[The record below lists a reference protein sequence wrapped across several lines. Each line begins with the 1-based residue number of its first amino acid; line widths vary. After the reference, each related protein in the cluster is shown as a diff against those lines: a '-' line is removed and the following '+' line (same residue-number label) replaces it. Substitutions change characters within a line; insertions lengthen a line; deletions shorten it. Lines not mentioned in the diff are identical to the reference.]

1 MYQPPQF
8 RQEDRDRIHALMR
21 DNPFGLF
28 ITCGASGLLANGIP
42 FVFDPSVGEHG
53 VLRGHLARANGQWRD
68 CIGGIEALVVF
79 RGVDHYVRPGWYETK
94 RETGKVVPT
103 WNYAMVQARGKA
115 TAFED
120 ADRLRAQVSDV
131 TGMMEA
137 PHPDA
142 WAASD
147 APEDFLKAQIKGIVG
162 IEIVLTEL
170 VGKWKTSGN
179 RPEADRRGVVDGLR
193 GLASDEAGA
202 MAALVAETLP
212 ENNA

>member
-8 RQEDRDRIHALMR
+8 RQEDLDRIHALMR
-21 DNPFGLF
+21 DNPFGLL
-28 ITCGASGLLANGIP
+28 ITAGASGLLANGIP
-42 FVFDPSVGEHG
+42 FAFDPSAGEHG

-68 CIGGIEALVVF
+68 CVGGIEALVVF

-103 WNYAMVQARGKA
+103 WNYAVVQARGTA
-115 TAFED
+115 TAVED
-120 ADRLRAQVSDV
+120 AAWLRAQVSEV
-131 TGMMEA
+131 TAMMEEGRSE
-137 PHPDA
+137 A

-147 APEDFLKAQIKGIVG
+147 APEDFMTSQIKGIVG
-162 IEIVLTEL
+162 VEIVLTDL

-179 RPEADRRGVVDGLR
+179 RPEADRRGVVEGLR
-193 GLASDEAGA
+193 ALGSDGAGA

-212 ENNA
+212 EAKA

>member
-8 RQEDRDRIHALMR
+8 RQEDRERIHALMR
-21 DNPFGLF
+21 ENPFGLL
-28 ITCGASGLLANGIP
+28 ITSGASGLLANGVP
-42 FVFDPSVGEHG
+42 LAFDPSAGELG

-68 CIGGIEALVVF
+68 CAGGTEALVVF

-103 WNYAMVQARGKA
+103 WNYAMVQARGTA
-115 TAFED
+115 TAVED
-120 ADRLRAQVSDV
+120 ADWLRAQVSEV
-131 TGMMEA
+131 TGMMESA
-137 PHPDA
+137 HPDA

-147 APEDFLKAQIKGIVG
+147 APEDFMKAQLKGIVG
-162 IEIVLTEL
+162 IEIVLTDL

-179 RPEADRRGVVDGLR
+179 RPEADRRGVVEGLR
-193 GLASDEAGA
+193 GLGSDEAET

-212 ENNA
+212 ENKA